1 MGIRDKRLLV
11 ISIDQAI
18 PYLVNKFTNK
28 GIIPK
33 ILREK
38 YYMKS
43 LNNQLFKLIILNKRL
58 SKKQVCFC
66 FS

>member
-11 ISIDQAI
+11 ISIDQVI